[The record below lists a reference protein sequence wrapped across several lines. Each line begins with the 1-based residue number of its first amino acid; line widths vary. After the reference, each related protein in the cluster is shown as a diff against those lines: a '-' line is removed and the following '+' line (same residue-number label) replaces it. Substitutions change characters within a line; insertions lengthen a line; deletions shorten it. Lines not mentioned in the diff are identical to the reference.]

1 MATSIVQFRVDDDL
15 KNEAT
20 KIYEELGIDLST
32 AMRMFL
38 KRSVIVNGIPFSMVV
53 PKDEH
58 NASEALS
65 LMKKLNAGAENNG
78 VSEMTLEEINS
89 EIEACRK
96 ERKKEG

>member
-20 KIYEELGIDLST
+20 KIYEELGIDLPT

-53 PKDEH
+53 PKDKYS
-58 NASEALS
+58 ASEALY
-65 LMKKLNAGAENNG
+65 LMKELNAGTVNNG

-96 ERKKEG
+96 ERKNEG

>member
-38 KRSVIVNGIPFSMVV
+38 KKSVVVNGLPFSMVV
-53 PKDEH
+53 PKDKY
-58 NASEALS
+58 NASEALY
-65 LMKKLNAGAENNG
+65 LMKELNAGAVNNG

-96 ERKKEG
+96 ERKNEG

>member
-53 PKDEH
+53 PKDEY
-58 NASEALS
+58 NAAEALS
-65 LMKKLNAGAENNG
+65 LMNKLNAGAVNNG

>member
-53 PKDEH
+53 PKDEY

-65 LMKKLNAGAENNG
+65 LMKKLNAGAVNNG
-78 VSEMTLEEINS
+78 VSNPVVRNGKRKVNTNEIFR
-89 EIEACRK
+89 CR
-96 ERKKEG
+96 

>member
-1 MATSIVQFRVDDDL
+1 
-15 KNEAT
+15 
-20 KIYEELGIDLST
+20 
-32 AMRMFL
+32 MFL

-53 PKDEH
+53 PKDEY
-58 NASEALS
+58 NASEALR
-65 LMKKLNAGAENNG
+65 LMKNLNAGAVNNG

>member
-53 PKDEH
+53 PKDEY

-65 LMKKLNAGAENNG
+65 LMKKLNAGAVNNG

-96 ERKKEG
+96 ERIKEG